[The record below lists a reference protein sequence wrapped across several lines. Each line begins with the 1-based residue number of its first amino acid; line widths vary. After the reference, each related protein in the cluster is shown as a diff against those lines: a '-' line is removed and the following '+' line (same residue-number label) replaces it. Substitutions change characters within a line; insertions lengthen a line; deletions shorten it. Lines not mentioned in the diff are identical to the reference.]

1 MKNLKTIDFLKGS
14 ASKNLAA
21 LFVPLLIA
29 FFFSMAFD
37 INDSLWIGNL
47 LGEKALAAQTVSMP
61 LILIYNAVCMG
72 ITEGIAI
79 LLSQAIGAKQE
90 GEIDRVIATSFIAL
104 LAFSLIITLSCEAGI
119 DGILTA
125 VNTPAEIYATA
136 KGFLMI
142 HILSFPFVMLYM
154 YFCAVLRS
162 YGNSSVQ
169 LVAIIGC
176 TLLNV
181 GLDPLFIHLMG
192 MSGVALATVIS
203 EGVMMALVFA
213 YCKKGKLMRFNLRQ
227 FRLNALR
234 DIALKAV
241 PAMIQ
246 QSLPS
251 ISAAFV
257 TSLVAAFGIVPIA
270 AYGTATKI
278 ETLLLYPPMAMN
290 MALTSAAGQC
300 FGAKNTDRAKEYSKC
315 GAMIGSGLLVAL
327 TLIVTLFA
335 REFAS
340 LFGVGSDAGQMV
352 SSYFLIIAFGYVC
365 NIITNSMLG
374 TINGAGKPAAAM
386 CLMIFYYIV
395 VRMPLAKVLSLTPL
409 GLSGIWTAVLVSH
422 IAATAASILY
432 CRHLLKRKCIE
443 VTAAEQCASE

>member
-1 MKNLKTIDFLKGS
+1 MKNLKTINFLEGK
-14 ASKNLAA
+14 ASKNLTA
-21 LFVPLLIA
+21 LFVPLLIS

-61 LILIYNAVCMG
+61 LILIYNSVCMG
-72 ITEGIAI
+72 VTGGISI
-79 LLSQAIGAKQE
+79 LLSQAIGAKVKN
-90 GEIDRVIATSFIAL
+90 EIDRIIATSFVVL
-104 LAFSLIITLSCEAGI
+104 LAFSLILTLSCEAGI
-119 DGILTA
+119 DGILSML
-125 VNTPAEIYATA
+125 NTPTGIYAMA
-136 KGFLMI
+136 KNFLMI

-169 LVAIIGC
+169 LIAIIGC

-181 GLDPLFIHLMG
+181 GLDPLFIHFMG

-213 YCKKGKLMRFNLRQ
+213 YCKKNKIMHINIRLFCFSTLRK
-227 FRLNALR
+227 
-234 DIALKAV
+234 IVLKAV

-257 TSLVAAFGIVPIA
+257 TSLVAAFGIIPIA
-270 AYGTATKI
+270 AYGTATRI

-290 MALTSAAGQC
+290 MALTSATGQC
-300 FGAKNTDRAKEYSKC
+300 FGANNTKKAKEYSKW
-315 GAMIGSGLLVAL
+315 GVLIGCGLLAVL

-335 REFAS
+335 RNLAI
-340 LFGVGSDAGQMV
+340 LFGVGTSASQLV
-352 SSYFLIIAFGYVC
+352 SSYFIIIAFGYVC

-395 VRMPLAKVLSLTPL
+395 VRMPLAKILSITLF
-409 GLSGIWTAVLVSH
+409 GLNGIWIAVLISH
-422 IAATAASILY
+422 IAATIASILY
-432 CRHLLKRKCIE
+432 YRKLLRQKVK
-443 VTAAEQCASE
+443 TLAMQ